1 MPHLPEH
8 VVAARD
14 QLAECC
20 AHVAGCQMFGFDT
33 EFIGEDS
40 YHPHLCLIQVATA
53 ERLYLID
60 PLGLDNLD
68 AFWELMAD
76 PDRVTVVHA
85 GREEIR
91 MCQLHLGKP
100 PGNVFDIQVAA
111 GLVGAGYPAGHATL
125 VQHFLKVRLSKGETL
140 TDWSRRP
147 LTRQQIRYAYDD
159 VRFLL
164 PLYERLRAKLEQLGR
179 LEWAGEELAHLC
191 RRSLADDAERQPW
204 RKLRGLGSL
213 DRRRLAVVREVF
225 AWRDERAAKINRP
238 ARIVLRDDLVVEIA
252 RRMPETE
259 HDIAVMRGVGKND
272 PAALLAAVE
281 RGKAL
286 PAAQLPEVVDRECD
300 PPQVAQV
307 SAVLG
312 AVLASFCHHQRLTP
326 ALVATT
332 SDIKG
337 LVRAR
342 MAGPEL
348 PADSAL
354 VRGWRAHHV
363 LPVLLDVLDGRRAV
377 RVGGLDSA
385 TPLELAE

>member
-1 MPHLPEH
+1 
-8 VVAARD
+8 
-14 QLAECC
+14 
-20 AHVAGCQMFGFDT
+20 MFGFDT